1 MQTTP
6 AAQARRTSR
15 EGRIWKA
22 AYRDGRASLN
32 VSERL
37 RKLAA
42 ASN

>member
-1 MQTTP
+1 MLGPDGTP
-6 AAQARRTSR
+6 VNPNK
-15 EGRIWKA
+15 GRIWKG
-22 AYRDGRASLN
+22 AYHDGRALLN